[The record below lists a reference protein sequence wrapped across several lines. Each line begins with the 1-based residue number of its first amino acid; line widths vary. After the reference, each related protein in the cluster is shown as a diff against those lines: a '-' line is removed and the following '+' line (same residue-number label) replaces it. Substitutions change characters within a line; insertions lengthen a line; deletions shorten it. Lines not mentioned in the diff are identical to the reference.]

1 MSSTVV
7 AVSFDAVD
15 AQAIAGFWADVL
27 GRTVSDGASADHAWV
42 DADPEVRGSRIGFQ
56 RVPEAKSTKNRM
68 HFDLRSTD
76 FEAEAARLIELGA
89 SKLNEVEHESGVHW
103 VTFADPEGNE
113 FDLVAG

>member
-1 MSSTVV
+1 MPSTVV
-7 AVSFDAVD
+7 AVSFDAID
-15 AQAIAGFWADVL
+15 AQAIATFWAQVL
-27 GRTVSDGASADHAWV
+27 GRTVSDGASPDHAWV

-56 RVPEAKSTKNRM
+56 RVPEAKASKNRM
-68 HFDLRSTD
+68 HFDLLSTD
-76 FEAEAARLIELGA
+76 FEAEANRIIGLGA